1 MFKEIIS
8 SLTQKTLK
16 AANTASGH
24 IADSLVG
31 NLKNRSPVLGDLA
44 GKYLEGKRATEQIG
58 KDQVHAARIYTAEN
72 VDKDFGQ
79 EVKKENKDLNPQD
92 LVKKMEEILSNLQKV
107 STKSP
112 EILKADPLYKKYG
125 KFFEENKEQ
134 FKASKEKKPDTTKS
148 DTPPDSSGIL
158 TKLESIEANTAETA
172 KQIANLTKDKESRAP
187 DQQDSQAPVIAELKK
202 ISKFLEI
209 QTQSDKLAAIQ
220 AAEDKN
226 EGLDIKKDPSLIKS
240 LMSKLNSKDSNGPE
254 SNRSPSLLERVKGL
268 VLGRSPTTANTP
280 GSFRDGIKNTS
291 KRNPTTANTPGSFRD
306 GIKNTSKRN
315 PNTLRDGLKNTAKNK
330 VKIPSGASKLGS
342 AVKSVGSVGAR
353 ALGGLASF
361 AANPVVLGTAAVAGA
376 GAAGYAM
383 GNWINEN
390 TNIQSNIASGID
402 SVKGLFGNSD
412 EDQRKASEKKAA
424 QDLYEKSV
432 VEGRLTSKSAAFF
445 EQQGVKVDK
454 SKIINMP
461 TPLKSPVI
469 KAVTSTV
476 ATQESLMAKPTA
488 QIQPI
493 LLNNN
498 TSNSSGSSGI
508 QMLTGV
514 NVRNSDTTFERVQM
528 QDFWPR
534 TE

>member
-1 MFKEIIS
+1 MFKEIVS
-8 SLTQKTLK
+8 KLTQKTLNS
-16 AANTASGH
+16 ANIVRGQ
-24 IADSLVG
+24 IADSLVS
-31 NLKNRSPVLGDLA
+31 NLKNRSPVLGNLA
-44 GKYLEGKRATEQIG
+44 GKYLDTKRTSANLA
-58 KDQVHAARIYTAEN
+58 KDQVHASRIYAAAN

-291 KRNPTTANTPGSFRD
+291 KRNP
-306 GIKNTSKRN
+306 
-315 PNTLRDGLKNTAKNK
+315 NTLRDGLKNTAKNK

-342 AVKSVGSVGAR
+342 AVKSVGSVGSR